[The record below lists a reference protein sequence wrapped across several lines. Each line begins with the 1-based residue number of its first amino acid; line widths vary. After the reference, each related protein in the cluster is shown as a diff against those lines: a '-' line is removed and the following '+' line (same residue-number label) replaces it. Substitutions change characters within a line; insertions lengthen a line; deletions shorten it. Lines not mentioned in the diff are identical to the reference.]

1 MADKSLLHFSI
12 FLCLLF
18 GYWLYEQKEYILR
31 MEDDMLKVEELI
43 IDQQEAIKAQSLY
56 IKLLEVKLMEDQ
68 GYYSDP
74 QNRI

>member
-18 GYWLYEQKEYILR
+18 GYLLYEQKEYISR

-43 IDQQEAIKAQSLY
+43 IDQQEAIKAQALY
-56 IKLLEVKLMEDQ
+56 IKLLETKFMEDQ

>member
-18 GYWLYEQKEYILR
+18 GYLLYEQKEYILR
-31 MEDDMLKVEELI
+31 MEDDMLKVEKLI

-68 GYYSDP
+68 GHYLDP

>member
-1 MADKSLLHFSI
+1 
-12 FLCLLF
+12 
-18 GYWLYEQKEYILR
+18 
-31 MEDDMLKVEELI
+31 MLKVEELI

>member
-18 GYWLYEQKEYILR
+18 GYLLYEQKEYILR

>member
-18 GYWLYEQKEYILR
+18 GYLLYEQKEYISR

-56 IKLLEVKLMEDQ
+56 IKLLEMKFMEDQ
-68 GYYSDP
+68 GHYSDP

>member
-18 GYWLYEQKEYILR
+18 GYLLYEQKEYISR

-68 GYYSDP
+68 GHYLDP